1 MKQSGI
7 IYYHDWNYTPSSGSA
22 KHPHRKSASKHAHNA
37 PHHTNTF
44 SLLVGLGM
52 VALAVGGMVGPLT
65 PRIRL
70 EAQYAWLQAGSAV
83 HSYIQTIGT
92 NHAPIATKQV
102 PEAKPAVFSPLKTP
116 DGATIDPINKEFSLV
131 VPKIGINAAVI
142 PAVNPNK
149 PGEYLAALQQGVAH
163 SSLSY
168 FPDEDGTVYLFSHST
183 NSDWF
188 VKDMNA
194 VFYLLKNLEEKDD
207 IVIFYKGS
215 AYTYR
220 ITGKQIVKPTDV
232 SYMAPQAGE
241 KKLILQTCWPPGSTT
256 ERLLIFADLVKEE
269 NIAI

>member
-1 MKQSGI
+1 MNSSGI
-7 IYYHDWNYTPSSGSA
+7 IYYHDWHTSQSKVENRKPAPIQSRSNIRTPERSRWSTVA
-22 KHPHRKSASKHAHNA
+22 
-37 PHHTNTF
+37 
-44 SLLVGLGM
+44 GLGM
-52 VALAVGGMVGPLT
+52 VALAVGGILGPLT

-70 EAQYAWLQAGSAV
+70 ETHYAFIQLASKGQALRGYTATEQHV
-83 HSYIQTIGT
+83 QTQ
-92 NHAPIATKQV
+92 PV
-102 PEAKPAVFSPLKTP
+102 VFSPLKTP
-116 DGATIDPINKEFSLV
+116 DGASIDPINKDFSIV

-142 PAVNPNK
+142 PSVNPNK
-149 PGEYLAALQQGVAH
+149 PGEYLKALEQGVAH

-168 FPDEDGTVYLFSHST
+168 FPDQDGTVYLFSHST
-183 NSDWF
+183 SYDWF

-207 IVIFYKGS
+207 IVLFYKGS
-215 AYTYR
+215 AYTYT

-269 NIAI
+269 NSSI